1 MEENQEEI
9 IPTVS
14 GPTVEQEEYLKLQAK
29 MQKLGVV
36 PEDVVVFRN
45 GEIGRVHSIMDS
57 IEETM
62 YRVYVKVTEYMF
74 ITLNEDFMNVET
86 DRGYDV
92 VKILS
97 KDFTKT
103 KLERELENL
112 VLTKEEAQEELSV
125 LKGAKVIIE

>member
-14 GPTVEQEEYLKLQAK
+14 EPTVEQEEYLKLQAK

-36 PEDVVVFRN
+36 PEDVIVFRN

-74 ITLNEDFMNVET
+74 ITLNEDFMNIET

-97 KDFTKT
+97 SDFTKT